1 MDQINE
7 RREMERQWCKCGV
20 NWTIFNKENHLEGR
34 LLNFSQGGAYLE
46 VARPITPGATVLI
59 RFLQC
64 EDFIHEHPEDLRF
77 NAIAEVKWCRELS
90 CSEKFCYG
98 AGVRYHF
105 PA

>member
-1 MDQINE
+1 MAAL
-7 RREMERQWCKCGV
+7 RRNGWPESIG
-20 NWTIFNKENHLEGR
+20 ISGR
-34 LLNFSQGGAYLE
+34 FRPESVAGFVRNTHFSQGGAYLE

-90 CSEKFCYG
+90 SSEKFCYG